1 MASYFEIE
9 KRALKKNRV
18 INHSKIEEKAKEKNK
33 ITIYFKIEED
43 VNRTYLKSVFFINK

>member
-18 INHSKIEEKAKEKNK
+18 ISHSKIEEKAKEKNK
-33 ITIYFKIEED
+33 ITIYFKIS